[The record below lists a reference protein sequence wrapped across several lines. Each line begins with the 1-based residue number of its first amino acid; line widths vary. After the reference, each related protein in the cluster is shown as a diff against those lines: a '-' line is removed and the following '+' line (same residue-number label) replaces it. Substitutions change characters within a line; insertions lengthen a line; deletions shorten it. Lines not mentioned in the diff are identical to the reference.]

1 MVSSEIISLIL
12 QQYKSLCAKYPHSPS
27 FIPNKNGDSF
37 YLLRKRSGN
46 LLPTQIRLSN
56 HGTYLNTWVDR
67 DELGESVERI
77 NPAFCLNISI
87 VFVDEG
93 EDLTKDCKGMPNC
106 DGCEI
111 EPCKP
116 QTFEGQDEL
125 GRPFTVTQFVYKSKF
140 IRRRYING
148 LTKALMEASVNGKF
162 IDPLVNLYRAAK
174 GKELHS
180 QTKLQNNNNIKT
192 ENYMRNNKRTIK
204 LSESDLHRVIKES
217 VRRILNEDYYDHN
230 KSDHENQ
237 LTIDDLM
244 GFWERYGG
252 LNERVEVFDGVNGFK
267 TVHWAEG
274 NLLFLSR
281 KDYDTYLKR
290 GEEYERERAEEHSGK
305 YGGGEGNQYLSN
317 PSSLP
322 AGLH

>member
-217 VRRILNEDYYDHN
+217 V
-230 KSDHENQ
+230 
-237 LTIDDLM
+237 
-244 GFWERYGG
+244 
-252 LNERVEVFDGVNGFK
+252 
-267 TVHWAEG
+267 
-274 NLLFLSR
+274 
-281 KDYDTYLKR
+281 
-290 GEEYERERAEEHSGK
+290 EEY
-305 YGGGEGNQYLSN
+305 
-317 PSSLP
+317 
-322 AGLH
+322 